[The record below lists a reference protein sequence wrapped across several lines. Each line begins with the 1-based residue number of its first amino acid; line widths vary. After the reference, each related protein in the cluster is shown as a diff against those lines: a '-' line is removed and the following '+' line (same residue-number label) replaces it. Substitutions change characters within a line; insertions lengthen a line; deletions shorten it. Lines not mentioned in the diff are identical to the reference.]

1 MVLYKKQLEELDALA
16 ESVFYDVFGD
26 PVTNEKGWKLVKL
39 GSLGEWASGGTPSRA
54 NNSFFQGNIPWV
66 TSGELNSIYIKN
78 SIEHINEEAI
88 VKSNAKLIKPGS
100 LLFCKLPLF
109 RTACN

>member
-39 GSLGEWASGGTPSRA
+39 GSLGEWASGGV
-54 NNSFFQGNIPWV
+54 SFPFLGQ
-66 TSGELNSIYIKN
+66 L
-78 SIEHINEEAI
+78 AI
-88 VKSNAKLIKPGS
+88 RLLI
-100 LLFCKLPLF
+100 
-109 RTACN
+109 